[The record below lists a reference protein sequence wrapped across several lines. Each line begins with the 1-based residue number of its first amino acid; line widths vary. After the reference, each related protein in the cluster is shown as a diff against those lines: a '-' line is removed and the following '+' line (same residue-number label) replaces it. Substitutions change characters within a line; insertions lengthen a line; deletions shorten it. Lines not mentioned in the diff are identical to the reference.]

1 MKWNM
6 TFASLLLAALVL
18 SPTWATAPNDDKAV
32 AIVTESKQRDSG
44 WVDASAKMTMTL
56 FDKRGNSVS
65 RELRTMM
72 LEVADDGDKSLT
84 IFDTPHD
91 VKGTV
96 FLNISRVLEPDQ
108 QWIYMP
114 ALGRI
119 KRISSRN
126 KSGPF
131 LGSEFAYEDVGSF
144 EIEKYDYR
152 YSGMEDLHGKANHV
166 IEYIPKYEN
175 SGYTKLKVWMDVE
188 HLRQSKVEYYDRKGS
203 LLKTLELSDY
213 ALYQDRYWRANT
225 KTMINVQNKN
235 KTVLATNQLTFG
247 VDFDPATFH
256 RSGMKHQK

>member
-1 MKWNM
+1 MKWNK
-6 TFASLLLAALVL
+6 TIPHLILAIVLAGQAWAVEQNNEKAL
-18 SPTWATAPNDDKAV
+18 
-32 AIVTESKQRDSG
+32 AIVTESKQRDAG
-44 WVDASAKMTMTL
+44 WVDASAEMTMTL
-56 FDKRGNSVS
+56 FDKNGNSVS

-119 KRISSRN
+119 KRIASRN

-144 EIEKYDYR
+144 EIGKYDYR
-152 YSGMEDLHGKANHV
+152 YVELEDFQGKPNHV

-175 SGYTKLKVWMDVE
+175 SGYTKLKVWLDTK
-188 HLRQSKVEYYDRKGS
+188 HLRQSKVEYYDRKDS
-203 LLKTLELSDY
+203 LLKTLLLSDY
-213 ALYQDRYWRANT
+213 NLYENRYWRANT
-225 KTMINVQNKN
+225 KTMVNVQNKN
-235 KTVLATNQLTFG
+235 KTILATNKLSFG